1 MNLQEIY
8 SRLQL
13 TDDCLIKMSDT
24 NWRSKV
30 SLPSRIYRLLE
41 KNDLLKTL
49 DAFFCFDNKPLILF
63 FYLRDGNK
71 KKELHKAI
79 WNFNESP
86 IAIIVENNAVE
97 ILNGFSIDENTK
109 LLKSLGTADTLNDF
123 TYFELVTGKT
133 WEKYQDELS
142 YKNRVDYK
150 LLGNIETAQGLI
162 IKQGISQ
169 TLANA
174 LIGKIIF
181 YRYLIDR
188 KVKLNYQGK
197 ERWTNGNLCDCLRD
211 KDVFLAFVRHLED
224 KETGFNGDM
233 FRIGQDEWQQI
244 NQDVLNI
251 LIRLL
256 KSEDLASGQQSLFDI
271 YDFSILP
278 IEFISN
284 VYEKFIGVDKQDKE
298 SAYYTPTFLVDYIVA
313 ETVEKHLKADDKNYN
328 CRILDPSCGSGIF
341 LVESLRRIIEKYIK
355 VKNIKSTNTDSFREG
370 IKKLVYDNIFGI
382 DKDYDAI
389 QVAIFSIYLTL
400 LDYQE
405 PADIEKFKFP
415 NLYGKNLICSDTFDV
430 DNLELKELEEKKL
443 QFDYIIG
450 NPPWKGSGGDQQ
462 AKTYLSNRRKKER
475 NVRNAIGVNNNEL
488 AEYFVFRVSDFCS
501 ANTEVA
507 LIIHSPSL
515 YNSKDGVSVF
525 RKYLLDQFYIKGVTE
540 LACVRKEVF
549 DKSNDKS
556 IAPACVLFYKF
567 ANGSNT
573 DSNIITHVSIKP
585 SRFFSLFKVFSICR
599 NDIQQVQQN
608 RLKENDWL
616 WKVLVYGSYLDFIL
630 ISRLKKMDTI
640 GSLINDSNRFVH
652 ATGVTFS
659 ENDAKYDSSQWI
671 GRCFINTHAVDCFFL
686 NPDKIETFNIQKLGR
701 NRSTQQDIFLA
712 PMLLIRHG
720 LDMEELTARSVVSN
734 IDAIF
739 KKSLLSIK
747 AYKPEDISV
756 LKSVS
761 CSYASEI
768 FSYLSILTFSSVGI
782 ERENAKEQE
791 LLGIPYVEIDNRF
804 YDEISSLYNI
814 KYQENKK
821 IPIDGIKV
829 CKTQKDIK
837 NKAKNLNEAIKTA
850 LRLSDDELDLIDYAL
865 TINLHVVR
873 INSTNDI
880 SKRIELLRN
889 CPAFKV
895 IKKEDK
901 QLIDYAQ
908 VYIDRYAKSFNRNGK
923 RFMVDIH
930 YSEQM
935 IGMFFRVID
944 EKDFTEEIHV
954 SQTDNNLLALATKLS
969 SQRITDQLF
978 VQKDIRGFEK
988 EFFYVFKPN
997 EKRLW
1002 HKAIAHLDV
1011 NEFSDAMLRAGGEK
1025 NE

>member
-8 SRLQL
+8 TKLKL
-13 TDDCLIKMSDT
+13 TEDSLIRVSSDKDWL
-24 NWRSKV
+24 NKV
-30 SLPSRIYRLLE
+30 ALPSRIYRLLE
-41 KNDLLKTL
+41 KNELLKTL

-63 FYLRDGNK
+63 FNLEDSNK
-71 KKELHKAI
+71 KQELHKAI

-97 ILNGFSIDENTK
+97 IFNGFSIDENTK
-109 LLKSLGTADTLNDF
+109 LLHSIGGVEKLDDF

-133 WEKYQDELS
+133 WEKYQKDLS
-142 YKNRVDYK
+142 HKNRVDYK
-150 LLGNIETAQGLI
+150 LLENIEAAQGLMMNL
-162 IKQGISQ
+162 GLSQ
-169 TLANA
+169 TLVNA

-188 KVKLNYQGK
+188 KVRLNYQGK
-197 ERWTNGNLCDCLRD
+197 ERWDNGDLCQCLAN
-211 KDVFLAFVRHLED
+211 KDSFLAFVRHLENKD
-224 KETGFNGDM
+224 TGFNGDM
-233 FRIGQDEWQQI
+233 FRITPEDYQLISQDA
-244 NQDVLNI
+244 LNV

-256 KSEDLASGQQSLFDI
+256 ESEDLMTGQRSLFDL

-284 VYEKFIGVDKQDKE
+284 MYEKFIGVDKQNKE
-298 SAYYTPTFLVDYIVA
+298 SAYYTPTFLVDYIIA
-313 ETVEKHLKADDKNYN
+313 ETVEKHLSADDNNYN

-341 LVESLRRIIEKYIK
+341 LVESLRRIIEKYVRVKKIK
-355 VKNIKSTNTDSFREG
+355 NTNTESFREG
-370 IKKLVYDNIFGI
+370 LKKLVCDNIFGI

-415 NLYGKNLICSDTFDV
+415 NLFGKNLICSDTFDV
-430 DNLELKELEEKKL
+430 DNPELKDLEERKL

-462 AKTYLSNRRKKER
+462 AKAYLRNRRKKER

-501 ANTEVA
+501 TNTEVA
-507 LIIHSPSL
+507 LIIHSTSL
-515 YNSKDGVSVF
+515 YNSKNGVSVF

-556 IAPACVLFYKF
+556 IAPACVLFYRY

-573 DSNIITHVSIKP
+573 DSSIITHISIKS

-599 NDIQQVQQN
+599 NDIQKVQQN

-630 ISRLKKMDTI
+630 ISRLKKMDTVESVI
-640 GSLINDSNRFVH
+640 KDSNRFIH
-652 ATGVTFS
+652 ATGVEFS
-659 ENDAKYDSSQWI
+659 ENDVKYDSSSWTD
-671 GRCFINTHAVDCFFL
+671 RCFINTHAVNCFFL
-686 NPDKIETFNIQKLGR
+686 NPDKIETSHVQKLRR

-712 PMLLIRHG
+712 PMLLVRHG
-720 LDMEELTARSVVSN
+720 LDVDKLIARSVISN
-734 IDAIF
+734 KDAVF

-747 AYKPEDISV
+747 AYKPEDINV
-756 LKSVS
+756 LKSIS

-782 ERENAKEQE
+782 ERENAKTQE
-791 LLGIPYVEIDNRF
+791 LLGIPYVEVDDCF
-804 YDEISSLYNI
+804 YDEIESLYNLGY
-814 KYQENKK
+814 KENKK
-821 IPIDGIKV
+821 IPIDEIKT
-829 CKTQKDIK
+829 CKIKEDIK
-837 NKAKNLNEAIKTA
+837 EKEKSLDKAIKTA
-850 LRLSDDELDLIDYAL
+850 LKLSDDELDLIDYAL
-865 TINLHVVR
+865 NVNRHVVQ
-873 INSTNDI
+873 INSANTT
-880 SKRIELLRN
+880 SKRIELLHN
-889 CPAFKV
+889 CPAFNV
-895 IKKEDK
+895 IKKEDN

-930 YSEQM
+930 YYEQM

-944 EKDFTEEIHV
+944 EKDFTEEILF
-954 SQTDNNLLALATKLS
+954 SPTDDNLLSLATKLS

-988 EFFYVFKPN
+988 EFFYIFKPN

-1011 NEFSDAMLRAGGEK
+1011 NEFDDAMLRVGR
-1025 NE
+1025 NN

>member
-8 SRLQL
+8 NRLKL
-13 TDDCLIKMSDT
+13 TEDSLIRVSSDKD
-24 NWRSKV
+24 WQKKV
-30 SLPSRIYRLLE
+30 ALPSRIYRLLE
-41 KNDLLKTL
+41 KNELLKTL

-63 FYLRDGNK
+63 FALEDSNK
-71 KKELHKAI
+71 KQELHKAI

-97 ILNGFSIDENTK
+97 IFNGFSIDENTK
-109 LLKSLGTADTLNDF
+109 LLHSIGGVEKLDDF

-133 WEKYQDELS
+133 WEKYQEDLGH
-142 YKNRVDYK
+142 KNRVDYK
-150 LLGNIETAQGLI
+150 LLENIEAAQGLMMNL
-162 IKQGISQ
+162 GLSQ
-169 TLANA
+169 TLVNA

-188 KVKLNYQGK
+188 KVRLNYQSK
-197 ERWTNGNLCDCLRD
+197 ERWDNGDLCQCLAN
-211 KDVFLAFVRHLED
+211 KDSFLAFVRHLENKD
-224 KETGFNGDM
+224 TGFNGDM
-233 FRIGQDEWQQI
+233 FRITPEDYQLISRDA
-244 NQDVLNI
+244 LNV

-256 KSEDLASGQQSLFDI
+256 DSEDLMTGQRSLFDL

-284 VYEKFIGVDKQDKE
+284 MYEKFIGVDKQNKE

-313 ETVEKHLKADDKNYN
+313 ETVEKHLSADDNNYN

-341 LVESLRRIIEKYIK
+341 LVESLRRIIEKYVK
-355 VKNIKSTNTDSFREG
+355 VKKIKNTNTESFREG
-370 IKKLVYDNIFGI
+370 LKKLVCDNIFGI

-462 AKTYLSNRRKKER
+462 AKAYLSNRRKKER

-501 ANTEVA
+501 TNTEVA
-507 LIIHSPSL
+507 LIIHSTSL
-515 YNSKDGVSVF
+515 YNSKNGVSVF

-556 IAPACVLFYKF
+556 IAPACVLFYKY
-567 ANGSNT
+567 ANGSHT
-573 DSNIITHVSIKP
+573 DSNIITHISIKP

-599 NDIQQVQQN
+599 NDIQIVQQN

-630 ISRLKKMDTI
+630 ISRLKKMDTVESVI
-640 GSLINDSNRFVH
+640 KDSNRFIH
-652 ATGVTFS
+652 ATGVEFS
-659 ENDAKYDSSQWI
+659 ENDVKYDSSSWI
-671 GRCFINTHAVDCFFL
+671 GRPFINTRAVDCFFL
-686 NPDKIETFNIQKLGR
+686 NPDKIETSHVQQLRR
-701 NRSTQQDIFLA
+701 NRNAQQDIFLA

-720 LDMEELTARSVVSN
+720 LDINKLIARSVISN
-734 IDAIF
+734 KDAVF

-747 AYKPEDISV
+747 AYKPEDTNV
-756 LKSVS
+756 LKSIS

-768 FSYLSILTFSSVGI
+768 FTYLSILTFSSLGI

-791 LLGIPYVEIDNRF
+791 LLGIPYVEVDNRF
-804 YDEISSLYNI
+804 YDEIESLYTFL
-814 KYQENKK
+814 YQENKK
-821 IPIDGIKV
+821 TLVDEIKTSKIIAEIDEKKENFNKAIKV
-829 CKTQKDIK
+829 S
-837 NKAKNLNEAIKTA
+837 LG
-850 LRLSDDELDLIDYAL
+850 LSDDELDLVDYAL
-865 TINLHVVR
+865 NVNRHVVQ
-873 INSTNDI
+873 INSTNTI
-880 SKRIELLRN
+880 SKRIELLHK
-889 CPAFKV
+889 CPAFNI
-895 IKKEDK
+895 IKKEDN

-944 EKDFTEEIHV
+944 EQDFTEEIHV

-969 SQRITDQLF
+969 SQRITDRLF

-988 EFFYVFKPN
+988 EFFYIFKPN

-1011 NEFSDAMLRAGGEK
+1011 NEFDDAMLRAGRNK
-1025 NE
+1025 

>member
-8 SRLQL
+8 TKLKL
-13 TDDCLIKMSDT
+13 TEDSLIRVSSDKDWL
-24 NWRSKV
+24 NKV
-30 SLPSRIYRLLE
+30 ALPSRIYRLLE
-41 KNDLLKTL
+41 KNELLKTL

-63 FYLRDGNK
+63 FNLEDSNK
-71 KKELHKAI
+71 KQELHKAI

-97 ILNGFSIDENTK
+97 IFNGFSIDENTK
-109 LLKSLGTADTLNDF
+109 LLHSIGGVEKLDDF

-133 WEKYQDELS
+133 WEKYQKDLS
-142 YKNRVDYK
+142 HKNRVDYK
-150 LLGNIETAQGLI
+150 LLENIEAAQGLMMNL
-162 IKQGISQ
+162 GLSQ
-169 TLANA
+169 TLVNA

-188 KVKLNYQGK
+188 KVRLNYQGK
-197 ERWTNGNLCDCLRD
+197 ERWDNGDLCQCLAN
-211 KDVFLAFVRHLED
+211 KDSYLAFVRHLENKD
-224 KETGFNGDM
+224 TGFNGDM
-233 FRIGQDEWQQI
+233 FRITPEDYQLISQDA
-244 NQDVLNI
+244 LNV

-256 KSEDLASGQQSLFDI
+256 ESEDLMTGQRSLFDL

-284 VYEKFIGVDKQDKE
+284 MYERFIGVDKQNKE
-298 SAYYTPTFLVDYIVA
+298 SAYYTPTFLVDYIIA
-313 ETVEKHLKADDKNYN
+313 ETVEKHLSADDNNYN

-341 LVESLRRIIEKYIK
+341 LVESLRRIIEKYVRVKKIK
-355 VKNIKSTNTDSFREG
+355 NTNTESFREELR
-370 IKKLVYDNIFGI
+370 KLVCDNIFGI

-430 DNLELKELEEKKL
+430 DNPELKDLEERKL

-462 AKTYLSNRRKKER
+462 AKAYLRNRRKKER

-501 ANTEVA
+501 TNTEVA
-507 LIIHSPSL
+507 LIIHSTSL
-515 YNSKDGVSVF
+515 YNSKNGVSVF

-556 IAPACVLFYKF
+556 IAPACVLFYRY

-573 DSNIITHVSIKP
+573 DSSIITHISIKP

-599 NDIQQVQQN
+599 NDIQKVQQN

-630 ISRLKKMDTI
+630 ISRLKRMDTVESVI
-640 GSLINDSNRFVH
+640 KDSNRFIH
-652 ATGVTFS
+652 ATGVEFS
-659 ENDAKYDSSQWI
+659 ENDVKYDSSSWTD
-671 GRCFINTHAVDCFFL
+671 RCFINTHAVNCFFL
-686 NPDKIETFNIQKLGR
+686 NPDKIETSHVQKLRR

-712 PMLLIRHG
+712 PMLLVRHG
-720 LDMEELTARSVVSN
+720 LDVDKLIARSVISN
-734 IDAIF
+734 KDAVF

-747 AYKPEDISV
+747 AYKPEDINV
-756 LKSVS
+756 LKSIS

-768 FSYLSILTFSSVGI
+768 FSYLSILAFSSVGI
-782 ERENAKEQE
+782 ERENAKTQE
-791 LLGIPYVEIDNRF
+791 LLGIPYVEVDDCF
-804 YDEISSLYNI
+804 YDEIESLYNLGY
-814 KYQENKK
+814 KENKK
-821 IPIDGIKV
+821 IPIDEIKT
-829 CKTQKDIK
+829 CKIKEDIK
-837 NKAKNLNEAIKTA
+837 EKEKSLDKAIKTA
-850 LRLSDDELDLIDYAL
+850 LKLSDDELDLIDYAL
-865 TINLHVVR
+865 NVNRHVVQ
-873 INSTNDI
+873 INSANTT
-880 SKRIELLRN
+880 SKRIELLHN
-889 CPAFKV
+889 CPAFNV

-908 VYIDRYAKSFNRNGK
+908 VYIDRYANSFNRNRK

-944 EKDFTEEIHV
+944 EKDFTEEIYV

-969 SQRITDQLF
+969 SQRITDRLF

-1011 NEFSDAMLRAGGEK
+1011 NEFDDAMLRVGR
-1025 NE
+1025 NN